1 MLKLVSCNV
10 FAIITI
16 VKYCENPHEVSTAA
30 RENPCETNAASKLS
44 RKLRE
49 SWTLRINNEQG
60 IFLVKFT
67 KFFQASV

>member
-30 RENPCETNAASKLS
+30 RENPCEINAASKLS

-49 SWTLRINNEQG
+49 S
-60 IFLVKFT
+60 
-67 KFFQASV
+67 